1 MWGNLVN
8 KYVVELS
15 EAIKIQY
22 TQINITHELTTK
34 QAKYKNLNRTRQ
46 AMSFWITEYFLI
58 YQLEVRKSKVRK

>member
-22 TQINITHELTTK
+22 TQINITHVLTTK

>member
-22 TQINITHELTTK
+22 TQINITHVLTTK

-46 AMSFWITEYFLI
+46 AMSFWIIEYFLI